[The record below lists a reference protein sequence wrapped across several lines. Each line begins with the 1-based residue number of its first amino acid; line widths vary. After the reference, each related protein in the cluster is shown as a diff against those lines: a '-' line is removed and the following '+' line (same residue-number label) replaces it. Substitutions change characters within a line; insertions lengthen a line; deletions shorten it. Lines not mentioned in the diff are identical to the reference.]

1 MFSSWDNIFYSC
13 SIVWLVGLFAID
25 SGRGSDRVLYTN
37 ITDRETEK
45 ATEKIKRWAIQHM
58 KNNKISHHWWYLE
71 LSAEVKNW
79 VDVCTLST
87 KIKSMFASIFVPLL
101 YTVDIIPEMNEIY
114 ISGEDRMNEYMQ
126 SDRVF
131 YIPHIDGPF
140 LWIPFVSVYRCMI
153 GLNENSRIVTHF
165 PIPQKCQKVQQG
177 DVLAFDFNREIHYI
191 SVCTE
196 SKKISHEPR
205 VALKIHYCIYPK
217 CMYWLGMGMYS
228 LNVMYN
234 RTMREVFLETIQPDT
249 YMSRLKG
256 SIVVI
261 ATHSY
266 VFIERNIGYR
276 NILYVLL
283 FHRMLQTS
291 YISKPAFSLMMMLPV
306 VYRYSQY
313 VFSF

>member
-1 MFSSWDNIFYSC
+1 MFENIFYSC

-25 SGRGSDRVLYTN
+25 SGWGSDRVLSTN

-71 LSAEVKNW
+71 LSAEVKTW
-79 VDVCTLST
+79 VDVCTLSS

-101 YTVDIIPEMNEIY
+101 YNVDIIPEMNEIY

-153 GLNENSRIVTHF
+153 GLNENTKIVTHF
-165 PIPQKCQKVQQG
+165 PIPKKCQKVQQG

-234 RTMREVFLETIQPDT
+234 RTMRDVFLETIQPDT
-249 YMSRLKG
+249 YVSRLKG

-276 NILYVLL
+276 NILYILL

-291 YISKPAFSLMMMLPV
+291 YISKPAFSIMMILPV